1 MNALQISPELEA
13 QILKLAQAQ
22 QQSPDTFIQGL
33 LNGKQPQHNPQQKLL
48 DEVLYF
54 VAQQGWQYQST
65 SFLRSLV
72 KFLAEKLELE
82 YAFVDEFADADKTIA
97 RTVVFYANG
106 DYADNIIYPLLDT
119 PCAGVLTEGLCT
131 YPGNIQQLF
140 PLDAMLV
147 DAGAESYAGVPL
159 WSSQGERIGLVAVM
173 GQQPFQ
179 QPELV
184 NAMLQIVAVRTAHEL
199 ERIQYENSLRTSE
212 QFMRSILDS
221 ITAHIA
227 IVREDGTIVATNGAW
242 KRFATE
248 NGATGNVSEE
258 ANYLEVCDNTVGE
271 EAIAAHRIAA
281 GIRAVLQGQQSEF
294 HLEYPCDTPKKQLW
308 FHCHV
313 TPLQYGTQK
322 QVIVAHENITV
333 FKQTQNELEKY
344 RQNLEILVEQ
354 RTLQLAV
361 TNERLREEIHERHH
375 AESILRTEKLQ
386 TELILD
392 NVADAVLLSDTTPA
406 IVYVNPAWEQ
416 LTGYKQAE
424 VVGKNPS
431 ILHSSHTPKST
442 YDDLWQTIKQGE
454 VWSGLIFNQRKDGS
468 QYDALATIVPIVD
481 VSGEIRNYVEVH
493 RDVTEERQ
501 LNAMKEAFIANA
513 AHDLGNPVAVLQTSL
528 HLLKRNPAQIEKR
541 VAIIENQ
548 VDRLFALV
556 RDLLTVSRLDRK
568 MMLPQLASLN
578 INTLIATTL
587 EAQQSLADEL
597 AQTLIFTPQL
607 ELPYARADAEQIER
621 VIVNLVS
628 NALRYTPSG
637 GSIEIKTQQ
646 LDDNIVF
653 SVKDNGIGIAP
664 DDIPFIFDRFF
675 RSSNAQAT
683 THGTGL
689 GLAIVKEIVQLHHG
703 NIVAESKLGEGTTFS
718 VYLPTMP

>member
-1 MNALQISPELEA
+1 MNALQINPELEA
-13 QILKLAQAQ
+13 EILKLAQAQ
-22 QQSPDTFIQGL
+22 QQSPDTFIHGL

-54 VAQQGWQYQST
+54 VAQQGWQYQSS

-173 GQQPFQ
+173 GRQPFQ

-221 ITAHIA
+221 ITSHIA
-227 IVREDGTIVATNGAW
+227 IVSEDGTIMATNGAW
-242 KRFATE
+242 KRFAAE
-248 NGATGNVSEE
+248 NGATGNVSEQ
-258 ANYLEVCDNTVGE
+258 ANYLKVCDNTVGA
-271 EAIAAHRIAA
+271 EAVTAQRIAA

-344 RQNLEILVEQ
+344 RHNLEVLVEK
-354 RTLQLAV
+354 RTIQLAV

-375 AESILRTEKLQ
+375 TESILRTEKLQ
-386 TELILD
+386 TELILN

-431 ILHSSHTPKST
+431 ILHSNHTPKST
-442 YDDLWQTIKQGE
+442 YDDLWQTIKAGE

-468 QYDALATIVPIVD
+468 QYDALSTIVPIVD
-481 VSGEIRNYVEVH
+481 VAGEIRNYVEVH

-568 MMLPQLASLN
+568 MMLPQLAPLN

-587 EAQQSLADEL
+587 DAQQSLADEL
-597 AQTLIFTPQL
+597 AQTLIFTPQS
-607 ELPYARADAEQIER
+607 ELPYTNADAEQIER

-628 NALRYTPSG
+628 NALRYTPAG
-637 GSIEIKTQQ
+637 GSIELTTQQ
-646 LDDNIVF
+646 LDDKVVF
-653 SVKDNGIGIAP
+653 TVKDNGIGIAP
-664 DDIPFIFDRFF
+664 DDIPFVFDRFF
-675 RSSNAQAT
+675 RSGNAQAT

-689 GLAIVKEIVQLHHG
+689 GLAIVKEIVQLHQG
-703 NIVAESKLGEGTTFS
+703 KIVADSKLGEGTTFS
-718 VYLPTMP
+718 VYLPTIP